1 MQSDIQSQMSQS
13 QMSQSQMSQSQM
25 SQFQVPHTRNPKPGI
40 MKAAVY
46 KENGIITLEHRP
58 VPALEIGRAS
68 CRERVSDFPLYLY
81 IVAGC
86 AD

>member
-25 SQFQVPHTRNPKPGI
+25 SQFQAPHTRNPKPGI

-58 VPALEIGRAS
+58 FLRWRIRRMHHKGNPYHHL
-68 CRERVSDFPLYLY
+68 FQ
-81 IVAGC
+81 
-86 AD
+86 

>member
-25 SQFQVPHTRNPKPGI
+25 SQSQMPGTQAPHTRNSKPGT

-46 KENGIITLEHRP
+46 KENGIITLEHR
-58 VPALEIGRAS
+58 
-68 CRERVSDFPLYLY
+68 REPYWDMSLWAEWSKPGKR
-81 IVAGC
+81 
-86 AD
+86 

>member
-25 SQFQVPHTRNPKPGI
+25 SQFQAPHTRNSKPGT

-46 KENGIITLEHRP
+46 
-58 VPALEIGRAS
+58 
-68 CRERVSDFPLYLY
+68 
-81 IVAGC
+81 
-86 AD
+86 